1 MNQQNEPTSENNSV
15 TPEVEAPAVGAAE
28 SATPVANEAAAAER
42 KKAKSRA
49 ANRAA
54 VQLLCETYPQ
64 TFAISEPKPLK
75 IGIQEE
81 LVADGKLSQNK
92 IKRGLASY
100 VRAYAYL
107 RSQTDGA
114 ARVNL
119 AGEADGAVTADEAAH
134 AVSKLPAQREPKPR
148 NKNARAGD
156 KSGDKRGARRPNKT
170 AKQSQQRQAHAKQAR
185 QGQPKVEKADNP
197 FQGLDDGQ
205 RMASKLDLLLS
216 KHK

>member
-1 MNQQNEPTSENNSV
+1 MNQQNEPTSQNNPAI
-15 TPEVEAPAVGAAE
+15 PEVEAPAVAAAE

-64 TFAISEPKPLK
+64 TFAIAEPKPLK

-81 LVADGKLSQNK
+81 LIADGKLSQNK

-119 AGEADGAVTADEAAH
+119 AGEPDGAVTADEAAH
-134 AVSKLPAQREPKPR
+134 AASKLPAQREPKPR
-148 NKNARAGD
+148 NKNARSGD
-156 KSGDKRGARRPNKT
+156 KSDKRGARRPNKT

-205 RMASKLDLLLS
+205 RMASKLDLLLN

>member
-1 MNQQNEPTSENNSV
+1 MNQQTDPTLENNSQD
-15 TPEVEAPAVGAAE
+15 TNMEAQASAE
-28 SATPVANEAAAAER
+28 PMANTDAAAAER

-64 TFAISEPKPLK
+64 TFSIAEPKPLK

-81 LVADGKLSQNK
+81 LIADGKLSQNK

-107 RSQTDGA
+107 RSQKDGA
-114 ARVNL
+114 ERVNL
-119 AGEADGAVTADEAAH
+119 LGEADGAVTADEAAH
-134 AVSKLPAQREPKPR
+134 AASKLPAQRDPKPR
-148 NKNARAGD
+148 NKDGKD
-156 KSGDKRGARRPNKT
+156 GKRGARRPNKT
-170 AKQSQQRQAHAKQAR
+170 TKQSQQRQAQRTQKRHAEA
-185 QGQPKVEKADNP
+185 KVEKADNP
-197 FQGLDDGQ
+197 FKGLDENQ
-205 RMASKLDLLLS
+205 RMASKLDMLLN

>member
-1 MNQQNEPTSENNSV
+1 MNQQNEPTSENN
-15 TPEVEAPAVGAAE
+15 TIKPEVEAPAVAATE

-64 TFAISEPKPLK
+64 TFSIAEPKPLK

-81 LVADGKLSQNK
+81 LIADGKLSQNK

-114 ARVNL
+114 ARINL
-119 AGEADGAVTADEAAH
+119 LGEADGAVTADEAAH
-134 AVSKLPAQREPKPR
+134 AVGKLPAPREPKPR
-148 NKNARAGD
+148 NKNARPAS

-170 AKQSQQRQAHAKQAR
+170 AKHAQQRQAHAKPAR

-197 FQGLDDGQ
+197 FQGLDEGQ

>member
-1 MNQQNEPTSENNSV
+1 MNQQTEPTSENNQQD
-15 TPEVEAPAVGAAE
+15 TNMEAQASAE
-28 SATPVANEAAAAER
+28 PMANSDAAAAER

-64 TFAISEPKPLK
+64 TFSITEPKPLK

-81 LVADGKLSQNK
+81 LIADGKLSQNK

-107 RSQTDGA
+107 RSQKDGA
-114 ARVNL
+114 ERVNL
-119 AGEADGAVTADEAAH
+119 LGEADGAVTADEAAH
-134 AVSKLPAQREPKPR
+134 AASKLPAQREPKPR
-148 NKNARAGD
+148 NKGP
-156 KSGDKRGARRPNKT
+156 KPEGKRGARRPNKT
-170 AKQSQQRQAHAKQAR
+170 AKQSQQRQAQRAMKGHGDA
-185 QGQPKVEKADNP
+185 KVEKAENP
-197 FQGLDDGQ
+197 FKGLDDGQ
-205 RMASKLDLLLS
+205 RMASKLDMLLN

>member
-1 MNQQNEPTSENNSV
+1 MNQQTDPTSENNLQD
-15 TPEVEAPAVGAAE
+15 TNMEAQASAE
-28 SATPVANEAAAAER
+28 PMANSEAAAAER

-64 TFAISEPKPLK
+64 TFSITEPKPLK

-81 LVADGKLSQNK
+81 LIADGKLSQNK

-107 RSQTDGA
+107 RSQKDGA
-114 ARVNL
+114 ERVNL
-119 AGEADGAVTADEAAH
+119 LGEADGAVTADEAAH
-134 AVSKLPAQREPKPR
+134 AASKLPAQREPKPR
-148 NKNARAGD
+148 NKGAKPEG
-156 KSGDKRGARRPNKT
+156 KRGARRPNKT
-170 AKQSQQRQAHAKQAR
+170 AKQSQQRQAQRAMKGHGDAKI
-185 QGQPKVEKADNP
+185 EKAENP
-197 FQGLDDGQ
+197 FKGLDDGQ
-205 RMASKLDLLLS
+205 RMASKLDMLLN

>member
-1 MNQQNEPTSENNSV
+1 MNQDNEPTSENNS
-15 TPEVEAPAVGAAE
+15 TKPEVEAPAVAVAE

-64 TFAISEPKPLK
+64 TFSIAEPKPLK
-75 IGIQEE
+75 IGIQEQ
-81 LVADGKLSQNK
+81 LIADGKLSQNK

-114 ARVNL
+114 ARVDL
-119 AGEADGAVTADEAAH
+119 TGAADGAVTADEAAH
-134 AVSKLPAQREPKPR
+134 AAGKLPAPREPRQR
-148 NKNARAGD
+148 NKNARSGE
-156 KSGDKRGARRPNKT
+156 KSNDKRGARRPNKT
-170 AKQSQQRQAHAKQAR
+170 AKQAQQRQAHAKPAR

>member
-1 MNQQNEPTSENNSV
+1 MNQQTDPTSENNLQD
-15 TPEVEAPAVGAAE
+15 TNMEAQASAE
-28 SATPVANEAAAAER
+28 PMANSEAAAAER

-64 TFAISEPKPLK
+64 TFSITEPKPLK

-81 LVADGKLSQNK
+81 LIADGKLSQNK

-107 RSQTDGA
+107 RSQKDGA
-114 ARVNL
+114 ERVNL
-119 AGEADGAVTADEAAH
+119 QGEADGAVTADEAAH
-134 AVSKLPAQREPKPR
+134 AASKLPAQREPKPR
-148 NKNARAGD
+148 NKGAKPEG
-156 KSGDKRGARRPNKT
+156 KRGARRPNKT
-170 AKQSQQRQAHAKQAR
+170 AKQSQQRQAQRAMKGHGDAKI
-185 QGQPKVEKADNP
+185 EKAENP
-197 FQGLDDGQ
+197 FKGLDDGQ
-205 RMASKLDLLLS
+205 RMASKLDMLLN

>member
-1 MNQQNEPTSENNSV
+1 MNQQTDPTSENNLQD
-15 TPEVEAPAVGAAE
+15 TNMEAQASAE
-28 SATPVANEAAAAER
+28 PMANSEAAAAER

-64 TFAISEPKPLK
+64 TFSITEPKPLK

-81 LVADGKLSQNK
+81 LIADGKLSQNK

-107 RSQTDGA
+107 RSQKDGA
-114 ARVNL
+114 ERVNL
-119 AGEADGAVTADEAAH
+119 QGEADGAVTADEAAH
-134 AVSKLPAQREPKPR
+134 AASKLPAQREPKPR
-148 NKNARAGD
+148 NKGAKPEG
-156 KSGDKRGARRPNKT
+156 KRGARRPNKT
-170 AKQSQQRQAHAKQAR
+170 GKQSQQRQAQRAMKGHGDAKI
-185 QGQPKVEKADNP
+185 EKAENP
-197 FQGLDDGQ
+197 FKGLDDGQ
-205 RMASKLDLLLS
+205 RMASKLDMLLN

>member
-1 MNQQNEPTSENNSV
+1 MNQKNEPISENNP
-15 TPEVEAPAVGAAE
+15 TMPEVDAPVVVAAE
-28 SATPVANEAAAAER
+28 SATPVANEVAAAER

-64 TFAISEPKPLK
+64 TFAIAEPKPLK

-81 LVADGKLSQNK
+81 LIADGKLSQNK

-134 AVSKLPAQREPKPR
+134 AASKLPAQREPKPR
-148 NKNARAGD
+148 SRNARSGD
-156 KSGDKRGARRPNKT
+156 KSDKRGARRPNKT

-205 RMASKLDLLLS
+205 RMASKLDLLLN